1 MEHAAL
7 VGKGRIAHRVLMRN
21 FKKRDHLKD
30 LDILER

>member
-7 VGKGRIAHRVLMRN
+7 VGKGEIAHRVLMGN

-30 LDILER
+30 LGILEG